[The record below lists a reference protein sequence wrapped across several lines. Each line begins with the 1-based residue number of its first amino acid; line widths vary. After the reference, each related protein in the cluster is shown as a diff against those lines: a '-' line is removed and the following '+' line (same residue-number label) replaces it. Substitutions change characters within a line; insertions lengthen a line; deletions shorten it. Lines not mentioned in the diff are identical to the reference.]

1 MMANVE
7 DGHADIRLAPGYQ
20 ARLFGAGADA
30 GPGRWR
36 VVDRWGRRGATTT
49 SLVLAVGQ
57 ARALAL
63 ADGRA
68 WLVGAG
74 EEAVEV
80 AFAEGAFVVSPCGPG
95 WPATCQ
101 RILAEHG
108 LERRSD

>member
-1 MMANVE
+1 MATVD
-7 DGHADIRLAPGYQ
+7 DGHADVRLAPGYQ
-20 ARLFGAGADA
+20 ARLFAPDAGAV
-30 GPGRWR
+30 PGRWR
-36 VVDRWGRRGATTT
+36 VVNRWGTRGTSTT

-57 ARALAL
+57 ARALAM

-68 WLVGAG
+68 WIVDSR

-80 AFAEGAFVVSPCGPG
+80 AFTATAFVVSPCGPG

-108 LERRSD
+108 LERRST